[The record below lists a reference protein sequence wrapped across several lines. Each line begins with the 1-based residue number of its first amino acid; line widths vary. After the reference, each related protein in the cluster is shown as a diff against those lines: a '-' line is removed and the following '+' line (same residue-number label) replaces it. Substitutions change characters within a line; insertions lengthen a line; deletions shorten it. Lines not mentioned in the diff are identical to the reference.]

1 MSASGSYSILVRANT
16 PAALAPALLATF
28 RQLDAALPLFGVEPL
43 AATVSN
49 SLGQRRF
56 TMLVLGSFAALA
68 LILAIVGVHGV
79 LSYTV
84 AQRTREIGIRMALGA
99 DPHSVRRL
107 VVTEGAALT
116 GAGVGLGLLG
126 ALAVSRLFA
135 ALLYGVTAYDPLT
148 FAAVALTLGAVAL
161 VASYLPARR
170 AARVDPMVALRYE

>member
-1 MSASGSYSILVRANT
+1 
-16 PAALAPALLATF
+16 
-28 RQLDAALPLFGVEPL
+28 
-43 AATVSN
+43 
-49 SLGQRRF
+49 
-56 TMLVLGSFAALA
+56 
-68 LILAIVGVHGV
+68 
-79 LSYTV
+79 
-84 AQRTREIGIRMALGA
+84 MALGA